1 MMTEGNL
8 NDTTDLPVESLIHA
22 SSIPRLSMTIDALCI
37 IAVLTLSHLR
47 AEPLASNRPQTVVF
61 AWVQGFD
68 VVDPST
74 ARALAPQIIPHAEV
88 GVSQGLDIRR
98 TWVNV
103 QWLVNTPPA
112 VIADD
117 WT

>member
-1 MMTEGNL
+1 MTEGNL
-8 NDTTDLPVESLIHA
+8 NDSTGLPVEGLLHA
-22 SSIPRLSMTIDALCI
+22 SSILRLPMTINALCI
-37 IAVLTLSHLR
+37 IAVLTLSHLK

-68 VVDPST
+68 VVDPFT
-74 ARALAPQIIPHAEV
+74 ARTLAPQIIPHAEF
-88 GVSQGLDIRR
+88 GVSQGLNMRR

-103 QWLVNTPPA
+103 QWLVNTPPTL
-112 VIADD
+112 IADD